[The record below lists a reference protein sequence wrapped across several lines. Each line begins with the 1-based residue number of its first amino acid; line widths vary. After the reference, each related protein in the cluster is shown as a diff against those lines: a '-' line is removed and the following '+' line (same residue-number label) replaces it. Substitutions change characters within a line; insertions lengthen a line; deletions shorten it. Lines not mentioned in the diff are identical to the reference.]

1 MEEPSTRFR
10 QAAASQM
17 DKAPIQ
23 EVGASGVLPHGV

>member
-23 EVGASGVLPHGV
+23 EVGA